1 MWTVFKLQWQRLF
14 KQPLVI
20 LMFIGLTVLFVTFL
34 GGSQGDQQIT
44 TRTYS
49 EELTSEE
56 LDAWLSKLNE
66 DDTFIFEASDYDTI
80 YERIRMNETSF
91 ALELNEESY
100 RFLVGREDMELSPII
115 QHVDQIYSR
124 ETRIAQL
131 EANDLAEP
139 FEMQS
144 FIELN
149 TIISN
154 DESSV
159 SQGFPISIMVGMTF
173 YFSAFSVFYLMI
185 HLIEE
190 KKTGTWNRLI
200 FSPLSKISI
209 YMGQMLHYFIVGFM
223 QITLS
228 FFILSRLIDVDL
240 GTNYLSMLVVILS
253 FIFAI
258 VSLGMF
264 IIGIVDSPQQLQ
276 IVIPIVATSMA
287 MIGGAFWPLEVVNN
301 RVLLFLAE
309 LTPIKH
315 GIEGM
320 SGAVNQGS
328 NMIELLEPIAAL
340 LFMGLVFMAIG
351 LNLIERVS
359 EKSSV

>member
-1 MWTVFKLQWQRLF
+1 
-14 KQPLVI
+14 
-20 LMFIGLTVLFVTFL
+20 LTVLFVSFL
-34 GGSQGDQQIT
+34 GGSQGDQKIT

-56 LDAWLSKLNE
+56 LDEWIAKLNE
-66 DDTFIFEASDYDTI
+66 DDTFVFEASDHDTI

-115 QHVDQIYSR
+115 QHVDQVFSR
-124 ETRIAQL
+124 ELRIARL
-131 EANDLAEP
+131 EENDLSGP
-139 FEMQS
+139 FEPQT

-149 TIISN
+149 TVVNS
-154 DESSV
+154 EGATV
-159 SQGFPISIMVGMTF
+159 SQGFPVGILAGMTF

-185 HLIEE
+185 NLIEE

-200 FSPLSKISI
+200 FSPLSKTQI
-209 YMGQMLHYFIVGFM
+209 YMGQMLHYFLVGFF

-228 FFILSRLIDVDL
+228 FIILSQLIDVDL
-240 GTNYLSMLVVILS
+240 GTNYVAMLAVILS

-258 VSLGMF
+258 VALGMF
-264 IIGIVDSPQQLQ
+264 IIGLVDSPQQLQ

-287 MIGGAFWPLEVVNN
+287 MIGGAFWPLEIVNN

-309 LTPIKH
+309 LMPIKH
-315 GIEGM
+315 GIQGM
-320 SGAVNQGS
+320 MGAVDQGKTVS
-328 NMIELLEPIAAL
+328 ELFEPIAAL
-340 LFMGLVFMAIG
+340 LFMGVLFMGIG

-359 EKSSV
+359 EKSSL